1 MLPGE
6 IAEGNVREVT
16 DEVEMAYDREPRRGR
31 R

>member
-6 IAEGNVREVT
+6 IAEGDVRKVT
-16 DEVEMAYDREPRRGR
+16 DEVEMAYDRESRRGR